1 MVACHIGNFIVHLY
15 IVFLRRGE
23 VNQVMKRIIKTRMKM
38 EGGLRIP

>member
-23 VNQVMKRIIKTRMKM
+23 VMMRIIKTRMRM